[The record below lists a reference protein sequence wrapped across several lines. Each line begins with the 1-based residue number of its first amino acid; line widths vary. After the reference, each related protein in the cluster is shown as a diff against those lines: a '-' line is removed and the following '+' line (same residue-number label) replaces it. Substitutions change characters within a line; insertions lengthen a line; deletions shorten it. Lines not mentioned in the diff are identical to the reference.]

1 MRIEGLS
8 HTPKVSQINARND
21 TTRAKKPAEGG
32 DVVELSQDAQ
42 EVSDLTAKI
51 TGSNETGMSPRLQE
65 IRAKIATGFFN
76 TREGLEAIAEALEE
90 ADPIADVVGE
100 IETVKL
106 AKRQLEELPDVR
118 PEKVQDA
125 KQKVEQNFYF
135 EPQAE
140 ADTAENILN
149 EMM

>member
-8 HTPKVSQINARND
+8 HTPRVSQINTRND
-21 TTRAKKPAEGG
+21 TTHAKKPAEGN
-32 DVVELSQDAQ
+32 DVVELSKDAQ

-51 TGSNETGMSPRLQE
+51 IGSNETGMSLRLQE
-65 IRAKIATGFFN
+65 IRAKVATGFFN

-90 ADPIADVVGE
+90 AEPIADVVGE

-106 AKRQLEELPDVR
+106 AKRQLEDLPEVR
-118 PEKVQDA
+118 PEKVQEA
-125 KQKVEQNFYF
+125 KQKVEQNLYF
-135 EPQAE
+135 EPQVE